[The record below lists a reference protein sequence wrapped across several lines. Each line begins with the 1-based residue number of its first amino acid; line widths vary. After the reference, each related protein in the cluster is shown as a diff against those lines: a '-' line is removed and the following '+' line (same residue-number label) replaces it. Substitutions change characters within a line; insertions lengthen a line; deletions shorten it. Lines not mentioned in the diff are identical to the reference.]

1 MNELDI
7 LYEGD
12 IDFNEILRNNQTKQM
27 SLNKIP
33 SSIKVSVLT
42 RNKLKELKQNK
53 NITYEKVVLD
63 LIEQNKYYKSL
74 EVKQWKT

>member
-1 MNELDI
+1 MNELDTP
-7 LYEGD
+7 YEGD

-42 RNKLKELKQNK
+42 RNKLKELKQDK
-53 NITYEKVVLD
+53 NTTYEKVVLD

-74 EVKQWKT
+74 EVKQ